1 MTTPG
6 TAPALPPPE
15 FSRPVDVRQI
25 EGRTMTLEAGEAE
38 RKALAARFGLV
49 RIDRLEAE
57 LLLSRDGDAVNA
69 AGTLSADIVQS
80 CAVSAEDL
88 PVAIA
93 EPVAFRFVPEGGQH
107 APDEEIE
114 LEADDLDEIP
124 YAGATI
130 DLGEA
135 VAQSLALAID
145 PFATGPGAEEARRI
159 AGMLDE
165 QASGPFGALAAL
177 KKKD

>member
-1 MTTPG
+1 MTQPV
-6 TAPALPPPE
+6 LPPPE

-25 EGRTMTLEAGEAE
+25 EGRTMMLEANEAE
-38 RKALAARFGLV
+38 RAALARRFALV
-49 RIDRLEAE
+49 RIDRLQAE
-57 LLLSRDGDAVNA
+57 LLLSREGDAVNA
-69 AGTLSADIVQS
+69 SGTLTANIVQS

-88 PVAIA
+88 PVSMD
-93 EPVAFRFVPEGGQH
+93 EPVAMRFVPERAAN

-114 LEADDLDEIP
+114 LDAGELDEIP
-124 YAGATI
+124 YSGATI

-135 VAQSLALAID
+135 VAQSLGLAID

-165 QASGPFGALAAL
+165 QSSGPFAALAAL